1 MPLTRSFAVS
11 DLWTRE
17 FRIDLRPVIRLARQ
31 HPDVVVLG
39 LGVVLRLVAYGMNR
53 AMWLDEQALKGNIIG
68 VRMLDFSEPLKG
80 DQLAPF
86 GFLIFQRAI
95 ASILGGR
102 NHVLRFLPL
111 AAGIASL
118 ALFFRLAPRAP
129 APPGGAGG
137 TGALRV
143 LRRPGLLLQ

>member
-1 MPLTRSFAVS
+1 MPLTQSFAGS
-11 DLWTRE
+11 GLWTRE
-17 FRIDLRPVIRLARQ
+17 FRIDLRPVIRLAKQ

-39 LGVVLRLVAYGMNR
+39 LGVLLRLVAYGMNR

-68 VRMLDFSEPLKG
+68 VRVLDFSGPLKG

-118 ALFFRLAPRAP
+118 TLFFRLAPRILPRRA
-129 APPGGAGG
+129 ALVALALSRSPP
-137 TGALRV
+137 T
-143 LRRPGLLLQ
+143 